1 MKVMTLFSTG
11 ITHFTPFP
19 TFLETKVT
27 VGYFLKIRDFVQLLL
42 YKDGYY

>member
-1 MKVMTLFSTG
+1 MKVITLFFTG

-27 VGYFLKIRDFVQLLL
+27 IDYFLKIRDFVQLLL
-42 YKDGYY
+42 RKDGYY